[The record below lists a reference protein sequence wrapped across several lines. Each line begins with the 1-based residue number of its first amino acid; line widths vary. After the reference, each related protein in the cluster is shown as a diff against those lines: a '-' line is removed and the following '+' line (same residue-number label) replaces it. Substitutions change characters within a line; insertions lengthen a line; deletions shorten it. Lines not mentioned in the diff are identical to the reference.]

1 MDVPAPIHRT
11 AALIDEQLDRANR
24 LFRKKVGYYKPLRV
38 VGYRGYGTDDKIHVK
53 GRVLADPVVESKLED
68 TGLRN
73 LFNMLRRYR
82 TDEVPGARVL
92 VEFGDEQREVRTDS
106 EGYFDAVLEPDEV
119 PRDDGLWHPV
129 DLQLLEPRPH
139 SRVGQT
145 SFQFDNRAQVP
156 QDARFGVISDVDD
169 TIVHTGATNL
179 LRHARVVLLN
189 SPHTRVPFE
198 GVGAFYRAL
207 QYDAG
212 RRTNPIWYVSSS
224 PWNIY
229 ELLVEFMQVQD
240 IPVGPLFLKDFGI
253 DRDKFIRAGHTDYKI
268 NRIERVLQT
277 YPDLP
282 FILVGDSGQKDPE
295 VYHSVVEK
303 YPDQIAAVYIRD
315 VSPARALQVEAM
327 ARDIRCY
334 DTDLRLVKDTVA
346 AARHAAQQGWIDR
359 AELAAVRRDRRQE
372 EEKSPSR
379 VWAALRKAARSV
391 ESLIH

>member
-1 MDVPAPIHRT
+1 M
-11 AALIDEQLDRANR
+11 
-24 LFRKKVGYYKPLRV
+24 
-38 VGYRGYGTDDKIHVK
+38 
-53 GRVLADPVVESKLED
+53 
-68 TGLRN
+68 
-73 LFNMLRRYR
+73 
-82 TDEVPGARVL
+82 
-92 VEFGDEQREVRTDS
+92 
-106 EGYFDAVLEPDEV
+106 
-119 PRDDGLWHPV
+119 
-129 DLQLLEPRPH
+129 
-139 SRVGQT
+139 
-145 SFQFDNRAQVP
+145 P

-198 GVGAFYRAL
+198 GIGAFYRAL
-207 QYDAG
+207 QYDQG
-212 RRTNPIWYVSSS
+212 ERTNPIWYVSSS

-315 VSPARALQVEAM
+315 VSPARAVQVEAM
-327 ARDIRCY
+327 ARDIRRY
-334 DTDLRLVKDTVA
+334 DTDLRLVEDTLA
-346 AARHAAQQGWIDR
+346 AARHAAQQGWINR
-359 AELAAVRRDRRQE
+359 GELAAVQRDKRQE
-372 EEKSPSR
+372 LEKSPSR